1 MFKRKFGGWSFEIKN
16 DSTLE
21 SGNRL
26 HFRYLSKT
34 MPLFRGDSSL
44 YSPCTRGRSETS
56 FDFLSFS
63 LSTLKPF
70 HPIGRAWLV
79 LADSSAKRTRRFG
92 EMSCADAIRELHYCA
107 SSIKHADKHI

>member
-1 MFKRKFGGWSFEIKN
+1 MFERKFGGWSFEIKN

-70 HPIGRAWLV
+70 HPIGRAKSLAGPGKFVSKTNETFRRDV
-79 LADSSAKRTRRFG
+79 LRGCDTRT
-92 EMSCADAIRELHYCA
+92 ALLREQHKTCG
-107 SSIKHADKHI
+107 